1 MIGKQLLLTLRG
13 LRKNLLYTL
22 LVVGGLS
29 IGISTFLCTF
39 QWSAWHLTFDRNF
52 PESTQL
58 YRLTFEESQEGFHR
72 HTARILHGS
81 ALNKIVFSEIHTGI
95 ASIGRLAPFRKAAI
109 KIGKNSFYEQHVYE
123 ADAAF
128 LGFFQPEVISGRRDS
143 LLSEPFTAVLTA
155 STARK
160 YFDTKDPVG
169 ETLELIHQFE
179 TEAVTYTVAAV
190 ISDFPENSHMDIRI
204 LTSFENPM
212 EYINSAW
219 TYLKIAP
226 GKEPGDLEK
235 ELKIFLEA
243 NVEES
248 YAEVITPRL
257 QPVRDIHLRSHKASE
272 LQPNIRF
279 RTVLIVLTAGMLVFV
294 LAWFNF
300 TLLAFSRNQIQI
312 QKLVVQW
319 QMGAD
324 REVFFRQFFL
334 TNLLTGS
341 VAFIIGTGLTFL
353 LQQVIEGTGGILV
366 FYDPKI
372 TLLSLLI
379 LLVLIVLSALV
390 TSLLSTE
397 RVFRHLHR
405 RFRSPRFGGQ
415 SRQTGKNFI
424 IRAVIVLEFIIT
436 SVLLTNLLMISRQ
449 TRFAMGEQLGA
460 SQEEAI
466 HLSSLHRE
474 IVDDF
479 ELFKERM
486 MESPSIASVS
496 ASMEVPTGQ
505 TMDAN
510 TFEIDGLDEGDK
522 QLFLFPVEEEFIR
535 FYGLEI
541 KYGANL
547 PETYNPLDS
556 AEYFVLNET
565 AALMLTNKPEELIGK
580 ELTLHFGHPGFIW
593 PGPIIGIV
601 EDFHFSGLD
610 YEISPM
616 VIFPKYTWLLCF
628 SILPAGDPEP
638 ALAHLQLVWEEL
650 FPSYPLEHYTSSE
663 LIGQLYK
670 SELEQIRL
678 LLIFSVLSIIIAG
691 LGLFALSGLFIQ
703 KKIKSAALKKI
714 SGASMHHIFVPE
726 LLYYLWLAIISSAL
740 ALPISYFLV
749 ERWLRNFQYRTDFP
763 LWIFPACGAILIL
776 FSWISVFYHT
786 IRLSRTNP
794 IAFIREQ

>member
-29 IGISTFLCTF
+29 IGVSTFLCTF
-39 QWSAWHLTFDRNF
+39 QWSAWHLTFDRTF

-58 YRLTFEESQEGFHR
+58 YRLTFEESQEGFYR

-81 ALNKIVFSEIHTGI
+81 ALNKIIFAEIHTGI
-95 ASIGRLAPFRKAAI
+95 ECIGRLTPYRKAAI
-109 KIGKNSFYEQHVYE
+109 IIGENSFYEQHIYE

-128 LGFFQPEVISGRRDS
+128 LELFQPKVLSGNPDS

-160 YFDTKDPVG
+160 YFGDQDPVG
-169 ETLELIHQFE
+169 STLELIHQFGVKAE
-179 TEAVTYTVAAV
+179 TFTIAAV
-190 ISDFPENSHMDIRI
+190 ISDFPENSHMNISV
-204 LTSFENPM
+204 LTSFENPL
-212 EYINSAW
+212 ESENTAW
-219 TYLKIAP
+219 TYLKIVP
-226 GKEPGDLEK
+226 GKDPGELEE

-243 NVEES
+243 NVDAS
-248 YAEVITPRL
+248 YADIITPRL
-257 QPVRDIHLRSHKASE
+257 QPVSNIHLRSHKARE

-279 RTVLIVLTAGMLVFV
+279 RTVLIVLTAGMLVFF

-300 TLLAFSRNQIQI
+300 SLLAFGKNQIQI

-334 TNLLTGS
+334 TNLITGGL
-341 VAFIIGTGLTFL
+341 AFIIGAGLTFM
-353 LQQVIEGTGGILV
+353 LQGVIEGSGSILV

-379 LLVLIVLSALV
+379 LLLLIAVGALL
-390 TSLLSTE
+390 TSLFSME

-405 RFRSPRFGGQ
+405 RFRSPRFGGPA
-415 SRQTGKNFI
+415 RETGKNFI
-424 IRAVIVLEFIIT
+424 IRAVIALEFIIT
-436 SVLLTNLLMISRQ
+436 FVLLSNLLMISRQ
-449 TRFAMGEQLGA
+449 TRFAMKEQLGA

-466 HLSSLHRE
+466 HLQSLHRE
-474 IVDDF
+474 IVNDF
-479 ELFKERM
+479 AVFKERM
-486 MESPSIASVS
+486 MESPHISSVTG
-496 ASMEVPTGQ
+496 SMEVPTGQ
-505 TMDAN
+505 SMDAN
-510 TFEIDGLDEGDK
+510 TFEIDGIDQGNK
-522 QLFLFPVEEEFIR
+522 QLFLFPVEEEFFR
-535 FYGLEI
+535 FYGLEL
-541 KYGANL
+541 KHGTDF
-547 PETYNPLDS
+547 PEYYNSADS

-565 AALMLTNKPEELIGK
+565 AARMLTDKPEELIGK
-580 ELTLHFGHPGFIW
+580 QLTLHFGHPGFIW
-593 PGPIIGIV
+593 PGPITGIV
-601 EDFHFSGLD
+601 EDFHLSGLD

-628 SILPAGDPEP
+628 SILPAGETEP
-638 ALAHLQLVWEEL
+638 ALDHLKLVWEEL
-650 FPSYPLEHYTSSE
+650 FPSYPLEHFTSSE
-663 LIGQLYK
+663 LIGELYK
-670 SELEQIRL
+670 DELNQMNL

-714 SGASMHHIFVPE
+714 SGASMHHIVVPE
-726 LLYYLWLAIISSAL
+726 LLYYLWLAIISSAV
-740 ALPISYFLV
+740 ALPVSYFLV
-749 ERWLRNFQYRTDFP
+749 EKWMRNFQYRTDFP
-763 LWIFPACGAILIL
+763 LWIFPACGGILIL

-786 IRLSRTNP
+786 LRLSRTNP